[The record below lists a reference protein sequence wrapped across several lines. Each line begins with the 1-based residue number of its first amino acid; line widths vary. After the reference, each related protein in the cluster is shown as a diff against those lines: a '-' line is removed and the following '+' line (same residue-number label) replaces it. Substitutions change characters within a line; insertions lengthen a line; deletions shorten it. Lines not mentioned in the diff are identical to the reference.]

1 MSNGHPTI
9 HDVARLAGVSKSLV
23 SLVMRDAPQ
32 VSDVRRAAVKKA
44 AAELGYRPNAAAKHL
59 VQGRTF
65 VIGVVV
71 ADLHNPFY
79 ADMVDNIEK
88 AASAADYRILIG
100 SGFQSPEREAVAVDT
115 FLQFRV
121 DGLILTGSNIP
132 ASDIEKASESVPV
145 VLASRSAGSDA
156 VDSVVVD
163 DRAGAILAVEH
174 LIDLG
179 HRRIA
184 HIHGGEG
191 SGALSRRAGYESAMQ
206 AAGLGKHIVSQP
218 GHHNEQGGMDATRLL
233 LASQHRPTAIFA
245 SNDLAAFGVLSVAK
259 DQGLRVPEDLS
270 VIGFDNTSMSR
281 IAAID
286 LTTIDQR
293 GTEQAASAVLLL
305 LERLAG
311 RTEPKRIIVEPNLV
325 RRSTTAMAR

>member
-1 MSNGHPTI
+1 MGNGHPTI
-9 HDVARLAGVSKSLV
+9 HDVAKLAGVSKSLV

-32 VSDVRRAAVKKA
+32 VSDARRAAVKKA

-79 ADMVDNIEK
+79 ADMVDSIDRAAK
-88 AASAADYRILIG
+88 AANYRILIG
-100 SGFQSPEREAVAVDT
+100 SGFRSPDREASALET
-115 FLQFRV
+115 LLQLRV
-121 DGLILTGSNIP
+121 DGLILTGSNV
-132 ASDIEKASESVPV
+132 AVADIEAASRTIPV
-145 VLASRSAGSDA
+145 VLAARSAGSDA

-163 DRAGAILAVEH
+163 DRAGAVMAVEH
-174 LIDLG
+174 LVDLG

-191 SGALSRRAGYESAMQ
+191 SGALARRAGYEAAMRQ
-206 AAGLGKHIVSQP
+206 AGLEAHIISEP
-218 GHHNEQGGMDATRLL
+218 GHHNERGGMDATRLL
-233 LASQHRPTAIFA
+233 LASRYRPTAIFA
-245 SNDLAAFGVLSVAK
+245 SNDLSASGALSVAK

-286 LTTIDQR
+286 LTTIDQC
-293 GTEQAASAVLLL
+293 GVEIASRAVSLF
-305 LERLAG
+305 LERLDG
-311 RTEPKRIIVEPNLV
+311 RTEPKRVVVEPNLV

>member
-9 HDVARLAGVSKSLV
+9 HDVAKLAGVSKSLV

-32 VSDVRRAAVKKA
+32 VSDARRAAVKKA

-79 ADMVDNIEK
+79 ADMVDSIEK

-100 SGFQSPEREAVAVDT
+100 SGFQSAEREAVAVDT

-132 ASDIEKASESVPV
+132 ASDIEKASETVPV

-206 AAGLGKHIVSQP
+206 GAGLGKHIVSQP
-218 GHHNEQGGMDATRLL
+218 GNHNEQGGMDASRLL

-245 SNDLAAFGVLSVAK
+245 SNDLSAFGVLSVAK
-259 DQGLRVPEDLS
+259 DHGLRVPEDLS

-293 GTEQAASAVLLL
+293 GADQAASAVSLL
-305 LERLAG
+305 LERFAG
-311 RTEPKRIIVEPNLV
+311 RTEP
-325 RRSTTAMAR
+325 